1 MAGSKYDVAFEV
13 DSQPPQFTMSVGKGS
28 ANITYLS
35 DDVAVVALKK
45 SDGST
50 FRYEAP
56 ISTVDEPGSYRIT
69 VMDEAGNRSTETFT
83 IQKQL
88 NLATPIAVILLLGL
102 IGGGVWFF
110 RRTRMNTSVR

>member
-1 MAGSKYDVAFEV
+1 M
-13 DSQPPQFTMSVGKGS
+13 
-28 ANITYLS
+28 
-35 DDVAVVALKK
+35 AVVALKR

-56 ISTVDEPGSYRIT
+56 ISTVNEPGSYRIT

-83 IQKQL
+83 IQKQI
-88 NLATPIAVILLLGL
+88 NLATPVAVILLLGL
-102 IGGGVWFF
+102 IGGGIWYF